1 MLSYPKE
8 AHIDTRSYADSF
20 LTTEQKKGT
29 GPMEAPTKPKAVYR
43 LRPVKILPGVYYKI
57 TRQQGAEITL
67 EVVPTGNKD
76 IAERLSKLRYPELCQ
91 VMEVFI
97 DGLCETLSNE
107 VCVIGVDDSR
117 VTSEMCLALSRA
129 IACFQG
135 ANAHLVVLAQ
145 LARGEMSSCELSA
158 HPVVDADKG
167 RV

>member
-1 MLSYPKE
+1 M
-8 AHIDTRSYADSF
+8 
-20 LTTEQKKGT
+20 TTEQKKGT
-29 GPMEAPTKPKAVYR
+29 GPMEGPAKPKVVYR

-57 TRQQGAEITL
+57 TRQRGAEITL

-117 VTSEMCLALSRA
+117 VTSEVCLVLSRA

-145 LARGEMSSCELSA
+145 LARSGMSSCELSV

-167 RV
+167 ST